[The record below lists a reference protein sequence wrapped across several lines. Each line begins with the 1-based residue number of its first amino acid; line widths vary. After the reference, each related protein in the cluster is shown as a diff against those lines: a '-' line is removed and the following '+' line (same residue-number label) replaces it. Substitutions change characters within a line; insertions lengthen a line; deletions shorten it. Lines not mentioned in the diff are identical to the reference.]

1 MTLGLV
7 RYHGNGDLH
16 YITTSCYQRRPLLAS
31 AVCRDPFL
39 DVLEKMRARYQF
51 VVLGYVVM
59 PEHVHLLLSEPQE
72 RSSSVVIQALK
83 LSFVQRFRNMPE
95 LVRAQ
100 ENEYASDLPR
110 RNSEMFRA
118 RFQFWQKR
126 FYDFNVWTAKKKVE
140 KLKYIHRNPVTRGLV
155 ESPELWRWSS
165 FRSYAYQESGPV
177 IVNDWSVLKMKGRE
191 L

>member
-16 YITTSCYQRRPLLAS
+16 YITASCYQRRPLLAS
-31 AVCRDPFL
+31 AVCRDLFL

-177 IVNDWSVLKMKGRE
+177 IVNDWSVLKMKVRE